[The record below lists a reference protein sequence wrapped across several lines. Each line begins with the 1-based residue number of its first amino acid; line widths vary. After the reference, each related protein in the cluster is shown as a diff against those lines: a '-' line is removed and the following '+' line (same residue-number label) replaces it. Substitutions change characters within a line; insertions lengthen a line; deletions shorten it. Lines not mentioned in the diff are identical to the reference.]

1 MSNLPEV
8 LQITPM
14 ATIDNM
20 TIETSILDPTTITKN
35 SVRFVIP
42 RKGILD
48 VGSAIELGCVALDK
62 TLTTDAT
69 TLAKKPF
76 YPYKTGIG
84 ACIERATLRCGSV
97 VLAQTEQFGRYLTI
111 NNQFKTQA
119 ERTHRDATYML
130 TSDGVEPDNDGN
142 GRFQPAGC
150 DWGDDASGS
159 GKRVDSVVLGVQD
172 DELVLV
178 NVGLVKLSQLFP
190 HFAKGLQLPLFAMND
205 ECVLEIEFTQQG
217 DLNENQGAI
226 GIFPESYITGGGT
239 NFGCAVDPRT
249 VRFLSDHLTYHG
261 TGKSGKDR
269 MSEVA
274 DMIMS
279 DTGLTVPYDNLSL
292 TTMNIPAS
300 TEPNQTVSREI
311 GLAGKVVKT
320 IVMAD
325 QSFNANGN
333 PLLSTQLGLYHSKA
347 TWLPSSY
354 NLRVNDRLLYNRAV
368 ERESYQ
374 QNQLAQA
381 MGTDI
386 CVANSEYSWDQS
398 VSKESTTLG
407 EYTNSRWTSETVNGF
422 ACSTSLADGTFVR
435 EGMSHYNAID
445 LRTDPTN
452 DSGTL
457 VGQKPI
463 TLERSIR
470 RVTQTGNANASDTA
484 KKTCFCWSQYQQVV
498 NIKNGRVSVM
508 G

>member
-14 ATIDNM
+14 ATVDNM
-20 TIETSILDPTTITKN
+20 TIETSILDPTTITAN

-62 TLTTDAT
+62 TLAGDAAA
-69 TLAKKPF
+69 LAKKPF

-84 ACIERATLRCGSV
+84 ACISRATLRCGSV

-142 GRFQPAGC
+142 GRFQPAEC
-150 DWGDDASGS
+150 DWGDNPANV
-159 GKRVDSVVLGVQD
+159 GKRVQSVVLGVQD
-172 DELVLV
+172 DDITLVP
-178 NVGLVKLSQLFP
+178 VGLVKLSQLFP

-205 ECVLEIEFTQQG
+205 ECVLELEFTQQG
-217 DLNENQGAI
+217 ILNEDQGAI

-239 NFGCAVDPRT
+239 NFGCVVDPRT

-261 TGKSGKDR
+261 MGKSGKDR

-292 TTMNIPAS
+292 TTMNVPAS
-300 TEPNQTVSREI
+300 TEPNQVVTREI

-320 IVMAD
+320 IVIAD
-325 QSFNANGN
+325 QTFLANGN
-333 PLLSTQLGLYHSKA
+333 PLISSQLGLYHSKA

-354 NLRVNDRLLYNRAV
+354 NLRVNDRLIYNRAV

-386 CVANSEYSWDQS
+386 CVANSEYSFDQS
-398 VSKESTTLG
+398 VSKDTG
-407 EYTNSRWTSETVNGF
+407 VFTNSRWTDAKVNGF
-422 ACSTSLADGTFVR
+422 ECETNITTGTFVR
-435 EGMSHYNAID
+435 EGMCHYNAID

-457 VGQKPI
+457 IGQKNI
-463 TLERSIR
+463 TLERTLR
-470 RVTQTGNANASDTA
+470 RVTQTGSADASDTA
-484 KKTCFCWSQYQQVV
+484 KKTTFCWSQYQQVV
-498 NIKNGRVSVM
+498 NIKNGRVSVI

>member
-1 MSNLPEV
+1 MSNLPEI

-14 ATIDNM
+14 ATVDNM
-20 TIETSILDPTTITKN
+20 TIETSILDPATITDR

-48 VGSAIELGCVALDK
+48 VGSAIELGCVALDT
-62 TLTTDAT
+62 TLNGDAT
-69 TLAKKPF
+69 EKAKKPF

-84 ACIERATLRCGSV
+84 ACISRATLRCGSV
-97 VLAQTEQFGRYLTI
+97 ILAQTEEFGRYLTI

-119 ERTHRDATYML
+119 ERTHRDGTYML
-130 TSDGVEPDNDGN
+130 TSDGVEPDNGGT
-142 GRFQPAGC
+142 GRFQPSDQYWEAHNIGT
-150 DWGDDASGS
+150 
-159 GKRVDSVVLGVQD
+159 RLNSVVLGVKD
-172 DELVLV
+172 DILTTIP
-178 NVGLVKLSQLFP
+178 VGLVKLSQLFP

-205 ECVLEIEFTQQG
+205 ECVLEIEFSQQG
-217 DLNENQGAI
+217 PDAVSVGSI
-226 GIFPESYITGGGT
+226 GLFPDSYYTGGGT
-239 NFGCAVDPRT
+239 NFACAVDPRT

-261 TGKSGKDR
+261 MGKSGKDR

-279 DTGLTVPYDNLSL
+279 DSGLSVPYDNLSL
-292 TTMNIPAS
+292 TVMNIPAS
-300 TEPNQTVSREI
+300 TEPSQVVTREI

-320 IVMAD
+320 IVIAD
-325 QSFNANGN
+325 QSFKANGE
-333 PLLSTQLGLYHSKA
+333 PLVSTQLGLYHSKA

-354 NLRVNDRLLYNRAV
+354 NLRVNDRLIYNRAV

-386 CVANSEYSWDQS
+386 CVANSEYSFDQC
-398 VSKESTTLG
+398 VSKESGTLG
-407 EYTNSRWTSETVNGF
+407 DFTNGRWVDSTVNGF
-422 ACSTSLADGTFVR
+422 SQATSIANGTFCR

-457 VGQKPI
+457 IGQKNI
-463 TLERSIR
+463 TLERTLS

-484 KKTCFCWSQYQQVV
+484 KKTTFCWSQYQQIV
-498 NIKNGRVSVM
+498 NIRNGRVSVI